1 MARMRTLKPEFFD
14 SPSTAEADLAVRL
27 TFMAMWSWADDSGHG
42 TGNLKELEAFCWP
55 NDEVT
60 ELPRRSRGNS
70 AGAPGGWRNFAEIC
84 GEVAEVF
91 GVVFYKVRNRPYY
104 WIPSF
109 KQHQSKDFRPTSRYP
124 LLEEGEMFDVTSGNV
139 IGSGSVDTSSG
150 TTSAPMRGNSADAPG
165 DPALVIG
172 EQGNRG
178 TGEQGMSA
186 DAATAPPEP
195 QPVREDV
202 ERVCNVLADLVQEN
216 ASNGQRPTI
225 TKGWRDAAR
234 LLIDKDGRTVE
245 QIEWLSRWVQADDFW
260 VANVRS
266 MPKLREKFEQLVQ
279 TAKRGGTPKVDKAAQ
294 MILAD
299 RLRREAGTDTP
310 KEIEQ

>member
-1 MARMRTLKPEFFD
+1 MARIRTIKPEFWD
-14 SPSTAEADLAVRL
+14 SPSVAAASPWARL
-27 TFMAMWSWADDSGHG
+27 LFIAMWNWADDYGRG
-42 TGNLKELEAFCWP
+42 TANLKELEGFAFP
-55 NDEVT
+55 NDDAFT
-60 ELPRRSRGNS
+60 DGSGNTVQFR
-70 AGAPGGWRNFAEIC
+70 ALIA
-84 GEVAEVF
+84 EVAECF
-91 GVVFYKVRNRPYY
+91 GVVLYEVEGRRYYAIPTWEEHQRNERRA
-104 WIPSF
+104 
-109 KQHQSKDFRPTSRYP
+109 KQSKHPDPPENPQVTGDSRNMHGISAT
-124 LLEEGEMFDVTSGNV
+124 GERKAEDPPN
-139 IGSGSVDTSSG
+139 GSGPG
-150 TTSAPMRGNSADAPG
+150 T
-165 DPALVIG
+165 G

-178 TGEQGMSA
+178 TGEQGTSA
-186 DAATAPPEP
+186 DADTAPPEP

-279 TAKRGGTPKVDKAAQ
+279 TAKRSGTPKVDKAAQ